1 VPSDLSSVGSKERV
15 GWIVLPLL
23 FFQLALLSFQIENPS
38 GTILFKAWTLKV
50 QAPIMAACSATTRS
64 LHNAWF
70 GYIWLIGA
78 RKENEQL
85 RLRVDKLT
93 MLNRSYEQSLHENA
107 RLKRLTS
114 MSANLSYGTIG
125 ARVIARTPN
134 FLANIVYVDRG
145 SNDGIAVDSP
155 VLSSSGIIGRV
166 LLVSE
171 HQSQVQLITNADAS
185 MGGMLDQ
192 SRTPGVLKG
201 TGDFYLELNYIG
213 NAQAVVP
220 GEVVVSSGLD
230 KIFPK
235 GVAIGTVVESRK
247 GKNVFREIKVKPIVD
262 LLHLEEVLILTN
274 EPKPDKSFKKIDI
287 PN

>member
-1 VPSDLSSVGSKERV
+1 VYKR
-15 GWIVLPLL
+15 
-23 FFQLALLSFQIENPS
+23 QL
-38 GTILFKAWTLKV
+38 
-50 QAPIMAACSATTRS
+50 AACSATTRG
-64 LHNAWF
+64 LHNVWY
-70 GYIWLIGA
+70 GYVWLTGA

-93 MLNRSYEQSLHENA
+93 LLNRSYEQALQENA
-107 RLKRLTS
+107 RLQRLTS
-114 MSANLSYGTIG
+114 MSANLSYQTIG
-125 ARVIARTPN
+125 ARVTARTPN
-134 FLANIVYVDRG
+134 FLANIIYIDRG
-145 SNDGIAVDSP
+145 SSDGIAADAP
-155 VLSSSGIIGRV
+155 VFSASGIIGRV

-185 MGGMLDQ
+185 MGVMLDQ

-213 NAQAVVP
+213 NAQSVVP
-220 GEVVVSSGLD
+220 GEVVISSGLD

-235 GVAIGTVVESRK
+235 GIVIGTVVESRK
-247 GKNVFREIKVKPIVD
+247 GKSVFREIKVKPVVD
-262 LLHLEEVLILTN
+262 LLHLEEVSILTN